1 MERKLY
7 ILQNSGHGFDPDPLA
22 GLSGAGNEKPE
33 ILPQLNRVKK
43 VTKSPNSRNFRIARQ
58 QQQQQQQDF
67 YRQDRFGVGQ
77 QGDYRPV
84 YIPEVPA
91 AATQHDP
98 IQKIVEDSFLREKVE
113 RKRLRHKRSGD
124 EDNFSSGIQYRAYGE
139 DAGTGRSA
147 GPEPRRTPAP
157 KKLGPTSTARPSE
170 FAPQID
176 ENFVSTLFK
185 HPEAVKF
192 VYDYLE
198 KEKAFTTTSTTTT
211 TATTVRDSNYETFSV
226 KI

>member
-1 MERKLY
+1 MPFRDQKTNYNAEGQKLFGHS
-7 ILQNSGHGFDPDPLA
+7 QVSGDVARFD
-22 GLSGAGNEKPE
+22 
-33 ILPQLNRVKK
+33 
-43 VTKSPNSRNFRIARQ
+43 
-58 QQQQQQQDF
+58 
-67 YRQDRFGVGQ
+67 
-77 QGDYRPV
+77 
-84 YIPEVPA
+84 
-91 AATQHDP
+91 
-98 IQKIVEDSFLREKVE
+98 
-113 RKRLRHKRSGD
+113 SGD

-198 KEKAFTTTSTTTT
+198 KEKAFTTTTTTTPTTT